1 MVRFNHTAAVRMYTR
16 LVKAGRKTLDEVPEE
31 YRAEVRQ
38 NLLDPWF

>member
-1 MVRFNHTAAVRMYTR
+1 MVRFNHAAAVRMYTVWSR
-16 LVKAGRKTLDEVPEE
+16 PDARTLDEVPEE